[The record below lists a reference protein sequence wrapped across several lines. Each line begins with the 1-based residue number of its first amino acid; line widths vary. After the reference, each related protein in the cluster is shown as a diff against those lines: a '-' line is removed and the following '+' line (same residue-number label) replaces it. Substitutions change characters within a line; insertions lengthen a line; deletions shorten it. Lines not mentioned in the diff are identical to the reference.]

1 MSDSESPT
9 KPSTRPNS
17 TLDSYVSSSKPQTA
31 PQPLAT
37 SAEIRDRGSA
47 FIANIFTATSP
58 EEAKSHMQYVK
69 HILHA
74 HKKASHEIAAWRC
87 MIVKPGCTG
96 LGGPEE
102 FELAQG
108 HLDDGERW
116 AGDRALKV
124 MRDLAVIDAVIVV
137 SRWYGG
143 TLLGPSRFDH
153 IETCAAEVCRAFK
166 RTEEL
171 RESVTT
177 LKTLDTLLESLRE
190 ELRVLQS
197 AASGAKIG
205 DLATPSSQRKLHHM
219 RDDREETSKKDYTL
233 IDLTKVRRLIKA
245 RENAIKW
252 VKNSLDDMRNSEN
265 HRQK

>member
-1 MSDSESPT
+1 MLPH
-9 KPSTRPNS
+9 R
-17 TLDSYVSSSKPQTA
+17 
-31 PQPLAT
+31 
-37 SAEIRDRGSA
+37 R
-47 FIANIFTATSP
+47 
-58 EEAKSHMQYVK
+58 
-69 HILHA
+69 
-74 HKKASHEIAAWRC
+74 
-87 MIVKPGCTG
+87 
-96 LGGPEE
+96 
-102 FELAQG
+102 
-108 HLDDGERW
+108 
-116 AGDRALKV
+116 
-124 MRDLAVIDAVIVV
+124 
-137 SRWYGG
+137 YGG

-190 ELRVLQS
+190 ELRALQS